1 MMGNKGGCNMSMK
14 INLDEVRYVT
24 ETTITIRGP
33 RRRTTVPKEIVD
45 IFELEDGDRFI
56 WILFNDNRLTLA
68 PRRVIEQRD

>member
-1 MMGNKGGCNMSMK
+1 MSIK

-45 IFELEDGDRFI
+45 IFELKDGDRFI

-68 PRRVIEQRD
+68 PRKVVEQKGSS

>member
-1 MMGNKGGCNMSMK
+1 MSMK